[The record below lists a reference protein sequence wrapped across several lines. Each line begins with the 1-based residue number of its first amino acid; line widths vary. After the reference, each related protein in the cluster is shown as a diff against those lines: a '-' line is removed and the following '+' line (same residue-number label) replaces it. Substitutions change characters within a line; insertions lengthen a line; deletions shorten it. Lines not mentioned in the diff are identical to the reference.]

1 MYPNKGIRFHD
12 GEGQG
17 GKNDREVD
25 RRVNKGL
32 VDALGNNV
40 AAQARGTVAFTLVGG
55 ALGRL
60 TNAIRDLDRMQQTA
74 LGIGTTANQGR
85 MRLEQTVGRLPGG
98 MQLGMENAFQ
108 FVEGGMKEVNKG
120 MLTVA
125 AQAKLTGKDSSRM
138 IQGLLKLDGALT
150 MSSDEVG
157 ALGLN
162 LIERSKE
169 HGITTTA
176 LVGALEANIETLRRL
191 EGISPEIADRMQESI
206 LGVTQELGANQT
218 ENVTALTKMISL
230 QGGLSDLPS
239 LFVQF
244 GGQQLE
250 EMRKGNFS
258 AEMIKKLAEA
268 GHKKREELFEMA
280 GRDAAAMETL
290 TKGIGVDTK
299 MLGIM
304 ESIYNA
310 SQEAA
315 NEEKLFTQKMGA
327 EFTHSLGNFITE
339 FLTPLRMLFV
349 PWMNLLIGIG
359 VGIRALF
366 MWSDKV
372 LPIMRTM
379 AAGALS
385 FYIFMRMHAAAQK
398 IHMAWQKIAEGK
410 NLMATIAAGGPI
422 HLLGAIFAVGAAV
435 TAAGALG
442 AELVAE
448 KIEKTDDKAAKRAA
462 RAKGTMTGA
471 TTMSQIEH
479 AKAFADA
486 NEFLKRTTIGGTPI
500 GGGAAGYTVAGDK
513 MDTSDL
519 LEQLKKIAG
528 NTGVGSSKNPGSRA
542 GSD

>member
-1 MYPNKGIRFHD
+1 
-12 GEGQG
+12 
-17 GKNDREVD
+17 
-25 RRVNKGL
+25 
-32 VDALGNNV
+32 
-40 AAQARGTVAFTLVGG
+40 
-55 ALGRL
+55 
-60 TNAIRDLDRMQQTA
+60 
-74 LGIGTTANQGR
+74 
-85 MRLEQTVGRLPGG
+85 
-98 MQLGMENAFQ
+98 
-108 FVEGGMKEVNKG
+108 

-339 FLTPLRMLFV
+339 FLTPLRM
-349 PWMNLLIGIG
+349 
-359 VGIRALF
+359 
-366 MWSDKV
+366 
-372 LPIMRTM
+372 
-379 AAGALS
+379 
-385 FYIFMRMHAAAQK
+385 
-398 IHMAWQKIAEGK
+398 
-410 NLMATIAAGGPI
+410 
-422 HLLGAIFAVGAAV
+422 
-435 TAAGALG
+435 
-442 AELVAE
+442 
-448 KIEKTDDKAAKRAA
+448 
-462 RAKGTMTGA
+462 
-471 TTMSQIEH
+471 
-479 AKAFADA
+479 
-486 NEFLKRTTIGGTPI
+486 
-500 GGGAAGYTVAGDK
+500 
-513 MDTSDL
+513 
-519 LEQLKKIAG
+519 
-528 NTGVGSSKNPGSRA
+528 
-542 GSD
+542 